1 MNFMSFLFGLDRR
14 EQDVIEVLRNLPVAI
29 IIIRPDGEQEWYVW
43 QCVESNGTAPT
54 FAAAVNQALHALFLY
69 V

>member
-1 MNFMSFLFGLDRR
+1 MNFISFLCGRDKC

-29 IIIRPDGEQEWYVW
+29 IIMRPGGEQEWYVW

-54 FAAAVNQALHALFLY
+54 FAAAVSQALHALFLY